1 VIFIGSTVI
10 FGQGTPGP
18 EAPVGWPN
26 RLLMITYCIWLI
38 VFAWQAL
45 RVRKPLR
52 RSPSALSSSTSTGQR
67 QQPTVEGL
75 SRHP

>member
-1 VIFIGSTVI
+1 VIFIGPTVV

-38 VFAWQAL
+38 VFAWQ
-45 RVRKPLR
+45 P
-52 RSPSALSSSTSTGQR
+52 
-67 QQPTVEGL
+67 
-75 SRHP
+75 